1 MNILGDYHTHTIYSS
16 GKHNS
21 KHAKGTIFEN
31 ALSAKQKG
39 LSEIGIT
46 EHGFSHKLYG
56 LQKKNIAK
64 MRSEI
69 EQAKQ
74 ELGINILLGVEANIV
89 SSNGD
94 IDLTKEEI
102 QLFDYVIVGFH
113 SFAKPKS
120 FSQLFKFFLPNILGF
135 KRKKDVERNTR
146 ALKLAME
153 NNEINI
159 ISHPGVNFPLNF
171 NEICKIANKTNT
183 LLELNGKRIAYS
195 KKDIDSIVENQT
207 KLIINSDAHKP
218 TAVGEVNFP
227 INFAFKFDI
236 PQALIVNLNQLP
248 NFKK

>member
-21 KHAKGTIFEN
+21 KHAKGTIYEN

-135 KRKKDVERNTR
+135 KRKKDIERNTR

-195 KKDIDSIVENQT
+195 KKDIDTIVENQT

-218 TAVGEVNFP
+218 AAVGEVNFP

-236 PQALIVNLNQLP
+236 PQTLIVNLNQLP